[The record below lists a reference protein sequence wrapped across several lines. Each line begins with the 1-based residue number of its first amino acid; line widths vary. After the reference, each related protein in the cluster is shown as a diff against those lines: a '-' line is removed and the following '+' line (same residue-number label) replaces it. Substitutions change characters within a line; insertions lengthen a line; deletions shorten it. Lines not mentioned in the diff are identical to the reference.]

1 MSHANSGWTGHPRQE
16 LILTLPGQSL
26 KSSKISE
33 GAGGHLIRATGDTR
47 DSKGSDPFVLLRGLL
62 NFELG
67 SGGGGG
73 TSNFSGK
80 AHTQRTTSAYCPAS
94 VGRGQEDPW
103 GLLAFSADKKNRN
116 PGSGSDLNRS
126 GE

>member
-1 MSHANSGWTGHPRQE
+1 M
-16 LILTLPGQSL
+16 TLPGQSL

-62 NFELG
+62 TFELG

-73 TSNFSGK
+73 VTSNFSGK
-80 AHTQRTTSAYCPAS
+80 AHRELTTSAYCPAS

-116 PGSGSDLNRS
+116 PGSVTEVVSDRGDSKALF
-126 GE
+126 